1 MTTTQDFRYDE
12 DPPGVR
18 VVVVED
24 EWSIAEELRNGLT
37 AMGFEVPALC
47 ALSEEAIALCE
58 QLRPDLVLMDIC
70 LSTEMD
76 GTSAARVIGKR
87 FDIPVV
93 YLTADSN
100 RELVDPAMETAPY
113 GYILKPF
120 NIREIKV
127 VIKSAI
133 RRHALDRQVKHRNQ
147 LLEAILTCLS
157 NAVIA
162 ADAGGK
168 VIYLNK
174 EAQRLT
180 GFSSIAAL
188 SSPLER
194 VLYLTAEP
202 GGDQAAQSPSSHRT
216 LVTRNNEHVGIESA
230 LPAER
235 HHRGDRGRRVHF
247 QGPDRL
253 LIHSGDTGAL

>member
-216 LVTRNNEHVGIESA
+216 LVTRNNEHVGIELA
-230 LPAER
+230 HYPL
-235 HHRGDRGRRVHF
+235 RGTTG
-247 QGPDRL
+247 GTE
-253 LIHSGDTGAL
+253 GDVYTFRDLTGF